1 MRKGR
6 LEGRRIVVTGGA
18 SGIGLATARLF
29 MAEGAR
35 VALLDRNETALAAA
49 AKDLAALG
57 YYVDVRNEVS
67 SQRALDQAER
77 ELGGIDGLVNS
88 AGIADDLRFDD
99 LTVERLKT
107 VLDINL
113 VAVFIMSKVVVPALR
128 RNNGGTIVNISSGI
142 GLRPF
147 LPGQIA
153 YAASK
158 GALIAM
164 TKALAIEL
172 SPNVRVNAVCP
183 GLVDTPMSDAWR
195 LAPDDSRLKH
205 YLLGRYAKP
214 GEIADAILYLTSN
227 ESSFVTGSSLVIDG
241 GRSLY

>member
-1 MRKGR
+1 MGKDR
-6 LEGRRIVVTGGA
+6 LEGRRIVITGGA

-35 VALLDRNETALAAA
+35 VALLDRNEAALAAA
-49 AKDLAALG
+49 TTDIGAPG
-57 YYVDVRNEVS
+57 YCVDVTDEVS
-67 SQRALDQAER
+67 AQRALDNAER

-88 AGIADDLRFDD
+88 AGVSDDFRFDD
-99 LTVERLKT
+99 LTVEQMKT

-113 VAVFIMSKVVVPALR
+113 VSGFVMSKVVVPALR
-128 RNNGGTIVNISSGI
+128 RNNGGTIVNIASGI

-153 YAASK
+153 YATSK
-158 GALIAM
+158 GAVIAM

-183 GLVDTPMSDAWR
+183 GLVDTPMTDAWR

-214 GEIADAILYLTSN
+214 GEIADAILFLTSN
-227 ESSFVTGSSLVIDG
+227 ESSFMTGSSLVIDG

>member
-6 LEGRRIVVTGGA
+6 LEDRRIVITGGA

-35 VALLDRNETALAAA
+35 VALLDRNETTLAAA
-49 AKDLAALG
+49 TKTLATPG
-57 YYVDVRNEVS
+57 YCVDVTDEVS
-67 SQRALDQAER
+67 AQRTVEQAER
-77 ELGGIDGLVNS
+77 ELGGVDGLVNS
-88 AGIADDLRFDD
+88 AGISDDLRFDD
-99 LTVERLKT
+99 LTVARLKT

-113 VAVFIMSKVVVPALR
+113 VAAFVMSKVVVPALR
-128 RNNGGTIVNISSGI
+128 RNNAGTVVNISSGI

-153 YAASK
+153 YATSK

-172 SPNVRVNAVCP
+172 SPNIRVNAVCP
-183 GLVDTPMSDAWR
+183 GLVDTPMTDAWR
-195 LAPDDSRLKH
+195 LPPNDSRLKH
-205 YLLGRYAKP
+205 YLLNRFAKP
-214 GEIADAILYLTSN
+214 DEVASGILFLTSN
-227 ESSFVTGSSLVIDG
+227 ESSFMTGSSLVVDG